1 MDNLLRIRIF
11 VAVYEERS
19 FTAAAHREHL
29 TQSGVTQHIQ
39 KLEEYFRV
47 RLFQR
52 STAGIT
58 PTPAATNYYRSCIE
72 LLRIHRQAR
81 TAVRECEQ
89 GLTGHICVGLPPV
102 ITRAVL
108 APTLASFIRENANV
122 RVSVIEGDDVSL
134 LRSVR
139 AADIDFCITSDAP
152 HAHSSLYCE
161 RIAVTPEY
169 LVSGRHSGLG
179 LCHGEPLRIQDVQDL
194 SFVFPTTSPR
204 RVMLDRFL
212 RTAEARLLRTVEV
225 DTVLGTLDLIA
236 HTEWVTIFPAVM
248 VLRDVMESDHVVN
261 PLYGPELSSEIYL
274 VRRSS
279 DELGE
284 ASLAFAE
291 SLSQRAALMARRAT
305 KLAQAS

>member
-1 MDNLLRIRIF
+1 
-11 VAVYEERS
+11 
-19 FTAAAHREHL
+19 
-29 TQSGVTQHIQ
+29 
-39 KLEEYFRV
+39 
-47 RLFQR
+47 
-52 STAGIT
+52 
-58 PTPAATNYYRSCIE
+58 
-72 LLRIHRQAR
+72 
-81 TAVRECEQ
+81 
-89 GLTGHICVGLPPV
+89 
-102 ITRAVL
+102 
-108 APTLASFIRENANV
+108 
-122 RVSVIEGDDVSL
+122 
-134 LRSVR
+134 
-139 AADIDFCITSDAP
+139 
-152 HAHSSLYCE
+152 
-161 RIAVTPEY
+161 
-169 LVSGRHSGLG
+169 
-179 LCHGEPLRIQDVQDL
+179 
-194 SFVFPTTSPR
+194 
-204 RVMLDRFL
+204 MLDRFL